1 MKAKINKYGIWISEE
16 EMRIIQNA
24 LELYHNDSY
33 LKRQKV
39 LLENSSCNGIP
50 KIADVKNLRNDLS
63 KIRENGVQIPK
74 KVEIPNEDEVF
85 NIQCEEC
92 D

>member
-1 MKAKINKYGIWISEE
+1 MKAKIGKYGIWLSEQ
-16 EMRIIQNA
+16 EMAIIQES
-24 LELYHNDSY
+24 LEW
-33 LKRQKV
+33 
-39 LLENSSCNGIP
+39 LENSSHVFDKTSKIGGI
-50 KIADVKNLRNDLS
+50 KNLRNDLS